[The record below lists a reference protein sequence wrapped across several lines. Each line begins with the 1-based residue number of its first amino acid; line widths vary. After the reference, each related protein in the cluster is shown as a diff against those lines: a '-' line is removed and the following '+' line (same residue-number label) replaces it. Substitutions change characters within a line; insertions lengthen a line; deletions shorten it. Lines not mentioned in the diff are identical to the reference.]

1 MELMA
6 EPLPYLKLENSV
18 IFWFRRDLR
27 LDDNHALYKALNE
40 SNSVIPIF
48 IYDSGIV
55 DKIKTDDHRLKHI
68 FLSIKKM
75 NLELKKINKKI
86 FTFKGKPL
94 EIFKSLIRNNKIL
107 YVLE

>member
-1 MELMA
+1 MA

-27 LDDNHALYKALNE
+27 LDDNHGLYKALNE

-48 IYDSGIV
+48 IYDSDIV

-68 FLSIKKM
+68 SVSYTHLTLPTIYS
-75 NLELKKINKKI
+75 
-86 FTFKGKPL
+86 
-94 EIFKSLIRNNKIL
+94 
-107 YVLE
+107 V

>member
-1 MELMA
+1 MA

-48 IYDSGIV
+48 IYDSDIV
-55 DKIKTDDHRLKHI
+55 DKIKKDDHRLKHI

-75 NLELKKINKKI
+75 NLELKKN
-86 FTFKGKPL
+86 
-94 EIFKSLIRNNKIL
+94 
-107 YVLE
+107 